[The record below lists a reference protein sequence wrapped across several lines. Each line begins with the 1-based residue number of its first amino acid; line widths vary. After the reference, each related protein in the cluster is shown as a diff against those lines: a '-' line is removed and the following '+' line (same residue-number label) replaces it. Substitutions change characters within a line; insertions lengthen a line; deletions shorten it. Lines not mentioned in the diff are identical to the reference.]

1 MTVLVNMNSSNAP
14 AFDVDFGILDELERR
29 RDPRFELSLAITL
42 QGANNFYTGLSED
55 ISDGGV
61 FIATHVRLAVGTPVT
76 VWITI
81 PGSDA
86 PTRVSGTVRWVREPS
101 AIANAENNFCGD
113 LQLSQAAPP
122 GMGVQFH
129 DVSDPT
135 RQAIRSFMTCRRPDF
150 FE

>member
-1 MTVLVNMNSSNAP
+1 MNSSNAP
-14 AFDVDFGILDELERR
+14 AFDVDFSILDELDRR
-29 RDPRFELSLAITL
+29 RAPRFELSLAITL

-76 VWITI
+76 IWMTI

-101 AIANAENNFCGD
+101 AIAKAENIFGGD
-113 LQLSQAAPP
+113 RQLAEAAPP
-122 GMGVQFH
+122 GIGVQFH
-129 DVSDPT
+129 DVSDAT
-135 RQAIRSFMTCRRPDF
+135 RKAIRGFMTCRRPDF

>member
-1 MTVLVNMNSSNAP
+1 MAVLLNMNSSNAP
-14 AFDVDFGILDELERR
+14 AFDVDFSILDELDRR

-42 QGANNFYTGLSED
+42 QGANNFYAGLSED

-76 VWITI
+76 IWITI

-86 PTRVSGTVRWVREPS
+86 PTRVSGTVRWVREPA
-101 AIANAENNFCGD
+101 AIAKAENIFGGD
-113 LQLSQAAPP
+113 RQLAEMAPP

-129 DVSDPT
+129 NVSDTT